1 MQHQCQIVYYILS
14 GKRISA
20 SEKLAYHQEVDV
32 YYQTNA
38 WADTSFSVQ
47 WVQKTL
53 KKGIEKSNHGGR
65 EFLLLCDN
73 LTAQVT
79 EDFKEAVRQ
88 INGLVWYG
96 PPGATDLW
104 QPVDAAYG
112 ATLKKL
118 IMRQQDMWLEIDE
131 NMDRWA
137 GNKPFSASER
147 RILITQWV
155 GEANNLL
162 KSPNY
167 DAFRWHAFEKT
178 GCLITAD
185 GSEDY
190 KIKPEGMEDYEVVPS
205 LPMPGPQEIMEVP
218 SPAPSIEPDDILEE
232 EDLIEPNQS
241 DLQEIED
248 EIECQGEYFMYTL
261 CTLYVQLIFCGLQG
275 QLSVMIQ
282 LKTGI
287 SLTYWL
293 ARESVVIMRMDGIL
307 VPLTTTT
314 RNCVNIILNLMT
326 RLKMI
331 M

>member
-205 LPMPGPQEIMEVP
+205 LPMPGP
-218 SPAPSIEPDDILEE
+218 
-232 EDLIEPNQS
+232 
-241 DLQEIED
+241 
-248 EIECQGEYFMYTL
+248 
-261 CTLYVQLIFCGLQG
+261 
-275 QLSVMIQ
+275 
-282 LKTGI
+282 
-287 SLTYWL
+287 
-293 ARESVVIMRMDGIL
+293 
-307 VPLTTTT
+307 
-314 RNCVNIILNLMT
+314 
-326 RLKMI
+326 
-331 M
+331 

>member
-1 MQHQCQIVYYILS
+1 
-14 GKRISA
+14 
-20 SEKLAYHQEVDV
+20 
-32 YYQTNA
+32 
-38 WADTSFSVQ
+38 
-47 WVQKTL
+47 
-53 KKGIEKSNHGGR
+53 
-65 EFLLLCDN
+65 
-73 LTAQVT
+73 
-79 EDFKEAVRQ
+79 
-88 INGLVWYG
+88 
-96 PPGATDLW
+96 
-104 QPVDAAYG
+104 
-112 ATLKKL
+112 
-118 IMRQQDMWLEIDE
+118 
-131 NMDRWA
+131 
-137 GNKPFSASER
+137 
-147 RILITQWV
+147 
-155 GEANNLL
+155 
-162 KSPNY
+162 
-167 DAFRWHAFEKT
+167 
-178 GCLITAD
+178 
-185 GSEDY
+185 
-190 KIKPEGMEDYEVVPS
+190 
-205 LPMPGPQEIMEVP
+205 MEVP